1 MHPPPQEPQR
11 DEAAEMASLAAH
23 QQAAMKI
30 VARHMVQKVDTA
42 TANHELVMTL
52 LKDQL
57 VELGH
62 VSMDDTVARRAIE
75 NEIEGSERAYNE
87 LLNSL
92 EEKVRKSL
100 AHLQHGLCIQV
111 SVYKDACTPTPHSQH
126 NVTTGIRCSVARR
139 SAAPTVHCEAQAGVH
154 PGGPA

>member
-1 MHPPPQEPQR
+1 
-11 DEAAEMASLAAH
+11 MASLAAH

-62 VSMDDTVARRAIE
+62 VSVDDTVARRAIE
-75 NEIEGSERAYNE
+75 NEIEGSERA
-87 LLNSL
+87 
-92 EEKVRKSL
+92 
-100 AHLQHGLCIQV
+100 
-111 SVYKDACTPTPHSQH
+111 
-126 NVTTGIRCSVARR
+126 
-139 SAAPTVHCEAQAGVH
+139 
-154 PGGPA
+154 